1 MEALH
6 QRARRCIL
14 APGPISSTGGGGSLP
29 TLDWSQVRRSWKAV
43 LRHCHGARSRCAAV
57 VLAAPTLRVP
67 GGAPGLS
74 SASAP
79 PPSASAPPASSAT
92 SQRSRGVRVS
102 GKRFGA
108 VERWQLLQCIGTHG
122 TWLTSPA
129 TAVMSHTDA
138 AAAMA
143 EAHRAAAAKA
153 AMEVAAEEG
162 SEEGAV
168 RCCVL
173 GCKEQLLQ
181 CNGLKHAG
189 CAYGCA
195 ESPHVVCAPCLG
207 RWFSSQAA
215 LRAEK
220 GLPKQT
226 RRTCPVCQVELRAS
240 GSEMR
245 GICGP
250 VCDGAEENGQ
260 YLEAAWLRGQWK
272 WSCHLRARDGGA
284 TAPGGGEG
292 AGAAGGAR
300 ASFCGE
306 VSYLWAGVRVW
317 LWVGSAGPGCVSG
330 MVSG

>member
-245 GICGP
+245 GSADQYAMGLKKMASTWRLHGCE
-250 VCDGAEENGQ
+250 VNGNGH
-260 YLEAAWLRGQWK
+260 AI
-272 WSCHLRARDGGA
+272 
-284 TAPGGGEG
+284 
-292 AGAAGGAR
+292 
-300 ASFCGE
+300 
-306 VSYLWAGVRVW
+306 
-317 LWVGSAGPGCVSG
+317 
-330 MVSG
+330 